1 MNICKLDVAQKT
13 AIVDGS
19 MVILEDGKAYND
31 YIASKFPMYFS
42 VVEDIK
48 EEIKVKLSP
57 KAKEVVKEVVKE
69 VKKEELLVEAP
80 VADVVVEIEEAEEV
94 KEESSVFGKLKKAF
108 K

>member
-1 MNICKLDVAQKT
+1 MNICKLDVMQKT
-13 AIVDGS
+13 AVVDGS
-19 MVILEDGKAYND
+19 MVILEDGKVYND

-48 EEIKVKLSP
+48 EEIKAKLSP
-57 KAKEVVKEVVKE
+57 KTKEVVKE

-80 VADVVVEIEEAEEV
+80 VADIVVEIEEAEEV